1 MSAVHRLDGRGEPK
15 KQMHK
20 NQMLM
25 QFSKNKLFSKESLS
39 VPEHEVVHALGR
51 GLHDDPQHGPQQPVQ
66 PPPVNIENS

>member
-1 MSAVHRLDGRGEPK
+1 MSAVHRLDGRGEP

-51 GLHDDPQHGPQQPVQ
+51 GLHDASQHGPQQPIQ